1 MSDKNTYR
9 RQVRTT
15 LNPEHE
21 KMLDAICEERGKRE
35 PEIVREALVKF
46 LRSAIS
52 EAVIREQ
59 VEAC

>member
-1 MSDKNTYR
+1 MNDKATYR

-15 LNPEHE
+15 LTPIHE

-35 PEIVREALVKF
+35 PEIVREALIKY

-52 EAVIREQ
+52 ERVIQKHFENS
-59 VEAC
+59 